1 MALYDRIGI
10 GYDTTRRADLYLLSR
25 LLHHLAPR
33 LGARYLDV
41 GCGTGNYTIA
51 MKEAEVAICGVD
63 LSATM
68 LARAREKSR
77 AVAWLNGNVLALPLR
92 DASFAG
98 ATMTFVHHHLSDP
111 VAGFHEIRR
120 VLAPGG
126 RFVLLNGTLEQ
137 FRHYWLLEYFPRAM
151 EQAFAPY
158 ARLATDDALAA
169 AGFSIKAAELYE
181 VADDLKDW
189 FLYCGKHKPELYL
202 DPRVRAGIS
211 AFACAQDQDEIAHGV
226 ERLAADVRSGRIAS
240 VMRQYA
246 WAGGDYMF
254 TVAAR

>member
-1 MALYDRIGI
+1 MALYDQIGI
-10 GYDTTRRADLYLLSR
+10 GYDTTRQADPYLLSR
-25 LLHHLAPR
+25 LLYHLAPR
-33 LGARYLDV
+33 HGARYLDV

-51 MKEAEVAICGVD
+51 MRDAGVAICGVD

-77 AVAWLNGNVLALPLR
+77 AAAWLNGNVLALPFR

-111 VAGFHEIRR
+111 VAGFREIRR

-158 ARLATDDALAA
+158 ACLKTDDALAA
-169 AGFSIKAAELYE
+169 AGFSIEVTEPYE
-181 VADDLKDW
+181 VAADLKDW
-189 FLYCGKHKPELYL
+189 FLYCGKRKPELYL

-211 AFACAQDQDEIAHGV
+211 AFACAQDQDEIARGV
-226 ERLAADVRSGRIAS
+226 ERLAADIRSGRIAS

-246 WAGGDYMF
+246 WEGGDYMF
-254 TVAAR
+254 TVAAG